1 MMMKK
6 LIPAAAVLL
15 IGLALTGCASDPS
28 SPSAQLQQKIETAR
42 TPTDHEALA
51 KYYGV
56 EAASSR
62 ERASDHRKLAKTY
75 QAVSGRAPHG
85 TPTGLGGTAS
95 ASAYHSAL
103 ASQDENNATVYDG
116 LATEHRNMAKAAKP

>member
-1 MMMKK
+1 MIMKK
-6 LIPAAAVLL
+6 RIPAAAVLL
-15 IGLALTGCASDPS
+15 LGLALTGCASDPS
-28 SPSAQLQQKIETAR
+28 SPSAQLVQRIETAR

-51 KYYGV
+51 KYYMG
-56 EAASSR
+56 EAANSR

-85 TPTGLGGTAS
+85 TPTGVNGTAS
-95 ASAYHSAL
+95 ASGYHSAL
-103 ASQDENNATVYDG
+103 ASQDENNATAYDA